1 MLDYVCVQQD
11 DATAQRICEVLDA
24 IRPDD
29 DNDLVDDSMTD
40 VRQGRHL
47 ENTDELM
54 AELSEL
60 EKVTVG
66 EEGVSYTDGDTDK
79 KSKSTKTLGTN
90 RMTRS
95 QVRNTT

>member
-1 MLDYVCVQQD
+1 
-11 DATAQRICEVLDA
+11 
-24 IRPDD
+24 
-29 DNDLVDDSMTD
+29 MTD
-40 VRQGRHL
+40 VSQGRNL

-66 EEGVSYTDGDTDK
+66 EGVSYTAGDTDK

-95 QVRNTT
+95 QVCNNT